1 MTPPPS
7 PAAPRLSTLILLSAL
22 CIVPINIFL
31 PSLPHMAAEFG
42 VDYGAAS
49 LALAAYALASACLQI
64 VVAPLSDRFGRRPVI
79 LCCLSIFVLA
89 TIGCALAPDIGSFL
103 ACRTLQAAIAPSYAV
118 SLAMI
123 RDTTGKAEAASRI
136 GYVAM
141 AWALAPML
149 GPSIGGM
156 LDQSFGWRAVFWF
169 LALCGGAMFALCWF
183 DLRETNRAPSR
194 TIAAQFRAYPELL
207 ASGRF
212 WAYALCVAFSLGAY
226 YAFLAGAPLA
236 SAPFGL
242 STAILGICMGSITAG
257 FIFGSFLSGRYASR
271 FPLTTTLLAGRI
283 VACSGLLVGIMLHL
297 AGVQHVLALFGP
309 CLFVGLANGLSM
321 PSATSGAMSV
331 RPHLTGSAAGLTGAI
346 GVTGGATMA
355 SITGAVLPQDNATGV
370 WLLVMLASATIAL
383 AAALVAR
390 HLEAEGSERSG

>member
-42 VDYGAAS
+42 VDYGTAS
-49 LALAAYALASACLQI
+49 LALAAYALASACLQV

-79 LCCLSIFVLA
+79 LCCLAIFVLA
-89 TIGCALAPDIGSFL
+89 TVGCALAPDIGSFL
-103 ACRTLQAAIAPSYAV
+103 ACRMLQAAIAPTYAV

-149 GPSIGGM
+149 APSVGGL
-156 LDQSFGWRAVFWF
+156 LDQSFGWRGIFWL
-169 LALCGGAMFALCWF
+169 LALCGAAMLALCWL
-183 DLRETNRAPSR
+183 DLRETNHTPSR

-212 WAYALCVAFSLGAY
+212 WAYALCIAFSLGAY

-242 STAILGICMGSITAG
+242 STAMLGLCMGSITAG

-283 VACSGLLVGIMLHL
+283 IACAGLLVGIMLHL

-309 CLFVGLANGLSM
+309 CLFVGIANGLSM

-331 RPHLTGSAAGLTGAI
+331 RPHLTGSAAGLAGAI

-355 SITGAVLPQDNATGV
+355 SITGAVLPPDNATGV

-390 HLEAEGSERSG
+390 HLEVERSEQSA